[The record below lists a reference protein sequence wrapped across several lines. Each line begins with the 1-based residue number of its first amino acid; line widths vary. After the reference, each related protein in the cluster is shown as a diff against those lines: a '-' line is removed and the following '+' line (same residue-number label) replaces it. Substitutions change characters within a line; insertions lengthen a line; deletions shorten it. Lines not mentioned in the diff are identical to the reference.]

1 MFENLS
7 DRLERAF
14 KIIKGQGYIT
24 EINVAETMKEVRKAL
39 LDADVSYKIAKE
51 FTDNVKKKALGMNV
65 LKAVS
70 PSQLMVKLTYD
81 ELIGLMGRE
90 AIDIYLKANPAIILM
105 SGLQGSGKTT
115 HAAKLANLLKT
126 KRGKKPL
133 LVACDVYR
141 PAAIDQLKV
150 LGEQIGVPVY
160 TEEGSKEPVKIAKN
174 GVAHAK
180 EYGYDV
186 VLIDTAG
193 RLAVDQE
200 MMDEIG
206 NIKDA
211 VNPHEI
217 LFVVDAMTG
226 QDAVNTAKAF
236 NDKLNF
242 DGVIL
247 TKMDGDTRGGA
258 ALTIKAVVDKP
269 IKFIGT
275 GEKMEALS
283 VFHPDRMA
291 ERILGMGDIRSFV
304 EKAQDQFDQ
313 EEAAKLQKKLAKNQF
328 DFNDFMAQIQQIKK
342 MGNVKDLMS
351 MIPGMGKI
359 VKDMDFD
366 DNAFKSVEVI
376 IQSMTPEERANPDI
390 INGSRRRRI
399 ANGSGSNIQDVNRL
413 LKQFEDTRKIMRME
427 NSGKAKRLMRAMNT
441 PGRRPF

>member
-1 MFENLS
+1 MFESLT

-14 KIIKGQGYIT
+14 KVLKGQGYIT

-39 LDADVSYKIAKE
+39 LDADVSYKIAKD
-51 FTDNVKKKALGMNV
+51 FTDEVKKKALGMNV

-70 PSQLMVKLTYD
+70 PSQLMVKIAYD
-81 ELIGLMGRE
+81 ELIALMGRTAE
-90 AIDIYLKANPAIILM
+90 DINIKSNPSIILM
-105 SGLQGSGKTT
+105 AGLQGSGKTT
-115 HAAKLANLLKT
+115 HAAKLANLLKN

-150 LGEQIGVPVY
+150 LGEQIQVEVFADTESKKPV
-160 TEEGSKEPVKIAKN
+160 EIAKKAI
-174 GVAHAK
+174 AHAK
-180 EYGYDV
+180 TWGHDV

-193 RLAVDQE
+193 RLAIDRE
-200 MMDEIG
+200 MMEEIG
-206 NIKDA
+206 NIKSA

-226 QDAVNTAKAF
+226 QDAVNTAKALTI
-236 NDKLNF
+236 NLT

-258 ALTIKAVVDKP
+258 ALTVKAVVNKP
-269 IKFIGT
+269 IKFIGL
-275 GEKMEALS
+275 GEKMEALD

-304 EKAQDQFDQ
+304 ERAQEQIDE

-328 DFNDFMAQIQQIKK
+328 DFNDFLAQIHQIKK

-351 MIPGMGKI
+351 MIPGMGKM
-359 VKDMDFD
+359 VKDMDID
-366 DNAFKSVEVI
+366 ENSFKGVEAI
-376 IQSMTPEERANPDI
+376 ILSMTPDERKNPDI
-390 INGSRRRRI
+390 LNGSRKKRI
-399 ANGSGSNIQDVNRL
+399 AVAV
-413 LKQFEDTRKIMRME
+413 E
-427 NSGKAKRLMRAMNT
+427 
-441 PGRRPF
+441 